1 MKHYWIIVNGQPVG
15 PLTADEVRA
24 HAEFR
29 PELPIWHAELPQWAT
44 VADLPEFAAP
54 AVTVEEEA
62 TQQQPLA
69 PAPPVPQPTAE
80 PAPSAW
86 INPAV
91 NMPNSLAN
99 RPKGYMGWNIAA
111 TIACCLPTGIA
122 GIIFA
127 AKANSRWMQGDTE
140 GAERAAER
148 AQWCLILS
156 IVLGLVSWP
165 FQAIIQ
171 SLVPAMML

>member
-1 MKHYWIIVNGQPVG
+1 MKNYWIIVNGQPVG

-29 PELPIWHAELPQWAT
+29 PELPIWHAELPQWVT
-44 VADLPEFAAP
+44 VAELPEFAAP
-54 AVTVEEEA
+54 AATAEEA
-62 TQQQPLA
+62 EQPIA
-69 PAPPVPQPTAE
+69 PAPPVPQQPPVE

-91 NMPNSLAN
+91 NRPDSLAN

-127 AKANSRWMQGDTE
+127 AKANSRWMQGDIE
-140 GAERAAER
+140 GAERAAEC

-165 FQAIIQ
+165 FQAIFQ
-171 SLVPAMML
+171 SLVPAMLL